1 MKGIEETHLASA
13 LKDQI
18 ENDKDLE
25 SLKNDLSLKSDFN
38 LLDAFRFFDL
48 RGKGF
53 VSKYELEDGLKEFGV
68 YPTSAELYLIMRKY
82 DKDSDSLI
90 KYTEFCDM
98 ITPAAQEYAS
108 IMTKRIPTYADIDS
122 LDLVFRWDTKKT
134 FGNVLNAVI

>member
-1 MKGIEETHLASA
+1 M
-13 LKDQI
+13 
-18 ENDKDLE
+18 E

-38 LLDAFRFFDL
+38 LVNAFKIFDI
-48 RGKGF
+48 RGKGY

-98 ITPAAQEYAS
+98 IIPAAKEYAN
-108 IMTKRIPTYADIDS
+108 IMTGRIPTYADIDS
-122 LDLVFRWDTKKT
+122 LDLIFRWDTKKA
-134 FGNVLNAVI
+134 FGNVLNSVIQHEVNSEALR

>member
-1 MKGIEETHLASA
+1 M
-13 LKDQI
+13 
-18 ENDKDLE
+18 E

-38 LLDAFRFFDL
+38 LLDAFRFFDI
-48 RGKGF
+48 RGKGY

-98 ITPAAQEYAS
+98 ITPSATEYAN
-108 IMTKRIPTYADIDS
+108 IMTKRIPTYADIDD
-122 LDLVFRWDTKKT
+122 LDVVFRWDTKKS
-134 FGNVLNAVI
+134 FGNLLNMIIQHEVNSEALR